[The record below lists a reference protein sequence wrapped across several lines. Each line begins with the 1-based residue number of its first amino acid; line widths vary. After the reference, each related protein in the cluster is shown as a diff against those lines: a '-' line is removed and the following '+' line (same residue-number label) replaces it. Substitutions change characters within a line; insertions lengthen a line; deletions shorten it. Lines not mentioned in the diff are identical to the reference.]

1 MVLYEFGVD
10 AYAGFA
16 NNPIAVDELAHRPAM
31 EQA

>member
-16 NNPIAVDELAHRPAM
+16 ENPIAVDAPAHRPAM
-31 EQA
+31 ERA